1 MTNLVETADVEPR
14 HVPHPGMGFR
24 EFVGF
29 VAALMAINALAID
42 AMLPALPQI
51 GDALGVVEENQ
62 RQLVIT
68 SYLLGFGVAQLFY
81 GPLSDRFGRRPVL
94 LFGLLVYVVASGLS
108 AFSTSLDQMLVARV
122 LQGVG
127 SAATRVLAVSIVRD
141 CYSGRHMA
149 RVMSFAFIVFIA
161 VPVIAPSVGQAIV
174 LVAPWEWIFL
184 VLGLFGLTVA
194 LWSLARLPETL
205 PPERRTP
212 ISVASV
218 LGAFRIVATN
228 RAALGYTL
236 ASAAILGALFGFIN
250 SAQQIFVEVF
260 GTGAAFPLIFA
271 GIALFIA
278 VSSLVNARIVERVG
292 MRRVSHTA
300 MFGFTG
306 FAALHAAI
314 AWSGHESL
322 AVFVVLQAAMMF
334 CFGLIMSNFSS
345 MAMDPV
351 GRVAGTAASF
361 QGFVTTV
368 IGALLGFYIGQ
379 HYDGTAVPLTLGYAG
394 LGALSI
400 AIVLV
405 TERGRLF
412 EPVNAAPRP

>member
-1 MTNLVETADVEPR
+1 
-14 HVPHPGMGFR
+14 
-24 EFVGF
+24 
-29 VAALMAINALAID
+29 
-42 AMLPALPQI
+42 
-51 GDALGVVEENQ
+51 
-62 RQLVIT
+62 
-68 SYLLGFGVAQLFY
+68 
-81 GPLSDRFGRRPVL
+81 
-94 LFGLLVYVVASGLS
+94 
-108 AFSTSLDQMLVARV
+108 
-122 LQGVG
+122 
-127 SAATRVLAVSIVRD
+127 
-141 CYSGRHMA
+141 
-149 RVMSFAFIVFIA
+149 
-161 VPVIAPSVGQAIV
+161 V

-194 LWSLARLPETL
+194 LWSLAGLPETL